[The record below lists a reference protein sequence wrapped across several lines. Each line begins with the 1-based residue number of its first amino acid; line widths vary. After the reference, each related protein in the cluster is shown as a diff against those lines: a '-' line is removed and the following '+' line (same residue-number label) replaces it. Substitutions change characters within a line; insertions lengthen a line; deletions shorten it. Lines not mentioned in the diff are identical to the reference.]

1 MLCTLEGIS
10 HARGEEYAGLMQGI
24 DHCFASLPFCVSV
37 VAVLAAVD
45 TRKCF
50 GAFFF
55 FGPRA
60 QPSGSSRFIRSWTEP
75 MFVQLSHFS
84 DTGAGVR
91 LCSIMARCFCIA
103 VKSMEKG
110 RQLQGGYAV
119 YETPTS
125 HCYSRV

>member
-55 FGPRA
+55 SDQGLSPRVA
-60 QPSGSSRFIRSWTEP
+60 VGLSDHGQSQCLCNFHTFQIQ
-75 MFVQLSHFS
+75 VQ
-84 DTGAGVR
+84 A
-91 LCSIMARCFCIA
+91 
-103 VKSMEKG
+103 
-110 RQLQGGYAV
+110 
-119 YETPTS
+119 
-125 HCYSRV
+125 

>member
-55 FGPRA
+55 SDQGLSPRVA
-60 QPSGSSRFIRSWTEP
+60 
-75 MFVQLSHFS
+75 V

>member
-55 FGPRA
+55 SDQGLSPRVTYWA
-60 QPSGSSRFIRSWTEP
+60 HMQAWTLPFTTKSPFRTTYCTKLGDIQRFEVEKMYFKRSGVERPS
-75 MFVQLSHFS
+75 
-84 DTGAGVR
+84 D
-91 LCSIMARCFCIA
+91 
-103 VKSMEKG
+103 
-110 RQLQGGYAV
+110 
-119 YETPTS
+119 
-125 HCYSRV
+125 